1 MGKVIGSVG
10 RTKQISSGI
19 GVKGGKARHF
29 HFEMSDGFSE
39 LTLLCTMA
47 REIALLVVKVAD
59 TPFDADLCVGYQL
72 FDVFAARCICGDDF
86 VAGRFSIDSVNA
98 VATESAAEF
107 VDNEFEA
114 VFRKSETHTVPGAVL
129 QLHVLKKDLTIL
141 DDREAEGHDM
151 LAFILEDR
159 KSVV

>member
-72 FDVFAARCICGDDF
+72 FDVFR
-86 VAGRFSIDSVNA
+86 
-98 VATESAAEF
+98 
-107 VDNEFEA
+107 
-114 VFRKSETHTVPGAVL
+114 SEERRVGKECVSTCRSRWSPYN
-129 QLHVLKKDLTIL
+129 
-141 DDREAEGHDM
+141 
-151 LAFILEDR
+151 
-159 KSVV
+159 

>member
-1 MGKVIGSVG
+1 MSLCAVVFFFKQEKAYEMRISGWSSDVFSSDLPPILSEFGRRQNRVMGKVIGSVG

-72 FDVFAARCICGDDF
+72 R
-86 VAGRFSIDSVNA
+86 
-98 VATESAAEF
+98 
-107 VDNEFEA
+107 
-114 VFRKSETHTVPGAVL
+114 SEEHTSEL
-129 QLHVLKKDLTIL
+129 QSLM
-141 DDREAEGHDM
+141 R
-151 LAFILEDR
+151 
-159 KSVV
+159 

>member
-72 FDVFAARCICGDDF
+72 FAVFAARRICGDDF
-86 VAGRFSIDSVNA
+86 VAGRFSNDYVNA
-98 VATESAAEF
+98 VATESVAEF
-107 VDNEFEA
+107 VENAFEA
-114 VFRKSETHTVPGAVL
+114 VFRKSEKTQVHGTVFKL
-129 QLHVLKKDLTIL
+129 RRL
-141 DDREAEGHDM
+141 R
-151 LAFILEDR
+151 
-159 KSVV
+159 